1 MGRYSQLV
9 SASTPHFA
17 MQIPAALQGT
27 VTKAYWSYLAMVLC
41 MVFNCFGSLMA
52 LCVIG
57 NGDGRLSGWFLSC
70 IYLVA
75 GVPIGW
81 WAW

>member
-1 MGRYSQLV
+1 
-9 SASTPHFA
+9 

-27 VTKAYWSYLAMVLC
+27 VSKAYYSYLAMVLC
-41 MVFNCFGSLMA
+41 MIFNCFGSLMA

-57 NGDGRLSGWFLSC
+57 NGDGRLSGWFLSV

>member
-1 MGRYSQLV
+1 MQ
-9 SASTPHFA
+9 STVRK
-17 MQIPAALQGT
+17 G
-27 VTKAYWSYLAMVLC
+27 YYSYLGMVLC
-41 MVFNCFGSLMA
+41 MFVNCFGSLMA
-52 LCVIG
+52 LIVIG
-57 NGDGRLSGWFLSC
+57 NADGRLSGWFLSV

>member
-1 MGRYSQLV
+1 M
-9 SASTPHFA
+9 
-17 MQIPAALQGT
+17 QGT
-27 VTKAYWSYLAMVLC
+27 VSKGYYSYLFMVLC

-57 NGDGRLSGWFLSC
+57 NADGRLSGWFLAC
-70 IYLVA
+70 IYMVA
-75 GVPIGW
+75 GVPIAW